1 MQIKTGTLSKMK
13 IFATIMNNDSS
24 LYIIDQKRI
33 KKVNGLIPDRIN
45 PYVAD
50 DNMSLAGSSVG

>member
-13 IFATIMNNDSS
+13 IFATVMNNDSS
-24 LYIIDQKRI
+24 LYIIDQKHI
-33 KKVNGLIPDRIN
+33 KKVNGVIPDRIN

-50 DNMSLAGSSVG
+50 DDMSLG